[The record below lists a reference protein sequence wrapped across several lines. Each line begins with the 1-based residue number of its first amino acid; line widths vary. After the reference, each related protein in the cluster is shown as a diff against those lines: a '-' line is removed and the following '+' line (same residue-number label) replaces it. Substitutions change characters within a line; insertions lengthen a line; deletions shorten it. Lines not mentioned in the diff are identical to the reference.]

1 MYRMALMALIAG
13 DVPGLNR
20 ERFHIEILFISCYMN
35 SYDARLCFRVG
46 SLVCFIMRL

>member
-20 ERFHIEILFISCYMN
+20 ERFEFDIEFLFVLFEFGW
-35 SYDARLCFRVG
+35 RLHCLDHMTRFT
-46 SLVCFIMRL
+46 